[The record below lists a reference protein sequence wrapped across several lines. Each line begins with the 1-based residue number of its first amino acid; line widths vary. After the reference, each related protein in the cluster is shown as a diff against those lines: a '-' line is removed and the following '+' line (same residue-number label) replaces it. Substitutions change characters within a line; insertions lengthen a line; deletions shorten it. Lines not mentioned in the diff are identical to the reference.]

1 MSRDRED
8 IGNRANPEP
17 AILTDSG
24 ARAFAPGS
32 VVLVTL
38 NQPREKFWGA
48 VMAVSTA
55 GIAMRGV
62 DLNSFED
69 FIRQVKIGAQ
79 VAPHAVFFPMHRVER
94 MELDTRDGDIPS
106 MQERFE
112 GKSGATFR
120 KMFGASEP
128 RLA

>member
-1 MSRDRED
+1 MNWEGMSP
-8 IGNRANPEP
+8 RASDDP
-17 AILTDSG
+17 AFGSSQSG
-24 ARAFAPGS
+24 TVPFNPGS
-32 VVLVTL
+32 IVLVTL

-69 FIRQVKIGAQ
+69 FVRQVKIGDQ

-94 MELDTRDGDIPS
+94 MELDTRNGDIPS
-106 MQERFE
+106 LQERFE
-112 GKSGATFR
+112 SKSGVTFQ
-120 KMFGASEP
+120 KMFIAG
-128 RLA
+128 

>member
-17 AILTDSG
+17 ATLTDSG
-24 ARAFAPGS
+24 SRAFAPGS

-69 FIRQVKIGAQ
+69 FIRQVKIGEQ

-120 KMFGASEP
+120 KMFGAG
-128 RLA
+128 